1 MKWVKLIIT
10 FLVLIFGIYAVSM
23 IFVEKTKSFS
33 VKKEINFPL
42 EKVFPQ
48 FNNLYNFSQWNE
60 FIQENDHLG
69 FSYYTPYDGVGS
81 SMHFVNKR
89 DSAENGDVFIRYVI
103 PNRGIK
109 YQLFKNTDS
118 NPYLID
124 VSFKKLGAEKTEVT
138 WYVRTPARP
147 FLKRSLNLIYEENFV
162 SGIDKSIAALANHLG
177 NKVDREAKLNTIKYD
192 TIVEE
197 NHEEAILLGL
207 NVSASN
213 RKKGDFFNSVVMNY
227 NKLYSFMTKD
237 LGKKNDEFGEPQL
250 VMRSN
255 NVNDKEISYF
265 YGATV
270 SKKFDVTDNNFNFR
284 DVKAS
289 KTLVAYYK
297 GNYEGRKKAI
307 ANLVAEAKKREMSVG
322 ELTEVFVEPPIEN
335 QDVILKIALQIY

>member
-124 VSFKKLGAEKTEVT
+124 VSFK
-138 WYVRTPARP
+138 
-147 FLKRSLNLIYEENFV
+147 SLE
-162 SGIDKSIAALANHLG
+162 
-177 NKVDREAKLNTIKYD
+177 
-192 TIVEE
+192 
-197 NHEEAILLGL
+197 
-207 NVSASN
+207 
-213 RKKGDFFNSVVMNY
+213 
-227 NKLYSFMTKD
+227 
-237 LGKKNDEFGEPQL
+237 Q
-250 VMRSN
+250 
-255 NVNDKEISYF
+255 
-265 YGATV
+265 
-270 SKKFDVTDNNFNFR
+270 
-284 DVKAS
+284 
-289 KTLVAYYK
+289 
-297 GNYEGRKKAI
+297 
-307 ANLVAEAKKREMSVG
+307 KKRKLPGM
-322 ELTEVFVEPPIEN
+322 
-335 QDVILKIALQIY
+335 

>member
-10 FLVLIFGIYAVSM
+10 FLAVIFGIYAISM
-23 IFVEKTKSFS
+23 IFVEETKSFS
-33 VKKEINFPL
+33 VKKELNFPL

-60 FIQENDHLG
+60 FIQDNNNLG

-81 SMHFVNKR
+81 SMHFVNKK

-109 YQLFKNTDS
+109 YQMFRNNET

-124 VSFKKLGAEKTEVT
+124 VSFRRTGTEKTEVT

-162 SGIDKSIAALANHLG
+162 SGIDKSVQSLTSHLG
-177 NKVDREAKLNTIKYD
+177 NKVDREAKLSSIKYD
-192 TIVEE
+192 TIITE
-197 NHEEAILLGL
+197 NHEGGILLGL

-213 RKKGDFFNSVVMNY
+213 RKKGDFYNSVVMNY

-250 VMRSN
+250 VMRTN

-265 YGATV
+265 YGAMV
-270 SKKFDVTDNNFNFR
+270 SKKFGVTDNNFSF
-284 DVKAS
+284 KTIGAS

-297 GNYEGRKKAI
+297 GDYDGRKRVI
-307 ANLVAEAKKREMSVG
+307 ANLIAEAKKMEMSAG
-322 ELTEVFVEPPIEN
+322 ELTETFVEPPIEN